1 MSAIHH
7 LRLAGATLT
16 IVLIASALMG
26 VPSAHAASASS
37 AGAADIFLVRYVDGQ
52 RPDLATEYGVLVRKH
67 YSVINGT
74 AISATPAQ
82 AEFIASDP
90 RVSVVE
96 RNRRFRVGSPGTK
109 ATAAISWGLDRIDQ
123 PRMPLD
129 GTYHAS
135 HQGGAGVN
143 VYLVDSGVDYR
154 HPDLYPRAHPA
165 FDAFGGDGSD
175 ELGNGTFVAGII
187 GGKDAG
193 VAKKAQLFSVKA
205 LDGQGAGSLEG
216 IIASIEWIT
225 KNARRPAV
233 AHVSIGVPPND
244 LLDDAVRA
252 SIASGVTYV
261 IEAGGDA
268 TDTDNDS
275 PARVREA
282 VTVGASDRED
292 YVADFSNYGPA
303 LDLFAPGVDITS
315 DVSGGGRA
323 TMSGVQY
330 ASAHTA
336 GAAALVLGKH
346 RNLSPKCVERALV
359 DASVSSL
366 SGVPADTPNRLLQ
379 VPSLGSSTS
388 LSCDALPTPVADV
401 ATHEVN

>member
-1 MSAIHH
+1 VAQF
-7 LRLAGATLT
+7 G
-16 IVLIASALMG
+16 SAL
-26 VPSAHAASASS
+26 
-37 AGAADIFLVRYVDGQ
+37 DW
-52 RPDLATEYGVLVRKH
+52 
-67 YSVINGT
+67 
-74 AISATPAQ
+74 
-82 AEFIASDP
+82 
-90 RVSVVE
+90 
-96 RNRRFRVGSPGTK
+96 GSRGRGFK
-109 ATAAISWGLDRIDQ
+109 SRQ
-123 PRMPLD
+123 
-129 GTYHAS
+129 
-135 HQGGAGVN
+135 
-143 VYLVDSGVDYR
+143 
-154 HPDLYPRAHPA
+154 PDLYPRAHPA

-187 GGKDAG
+187 GGKGAG
-193 VAKKAQLFSVKA
+193 VAKKTQLFSVKV

-216 IIASIEWIT
+216 IIAGIEWIT
-225 KNARRPAV
+225 KNAQRPAV

-261 IEAGGDA
+261 IEASGDA

-282 VTVGASDRED
+282 VTVGASDHED
-292 YVADFSNYGPA
+292 HVANFSNYGAA
-303 LDLFAPGVDITS
+303 LDLFAPGVNITS
-315 DVSGGGRA
+315 DVSGGSQA

-336 GAAALVLGKH
+336 GAAALALGKH
-346 RNLSPKCVERALV
+346 RNLSPKCVEHALV

-379 VPSLGSSTS
+379 VPGSGSSTS
-388 LSCDALPTPVADV
+388 LSCDALPPPVADA